1 MNNAEQQRLQALV
14 DAFNKSSKELCVIPL
29 DESMNPF
36 YEIKVLVPKD
46 ITDDVEDISVNIT
59 FKNKAKC
66 QEFIDKEGVR
76 YVTNYKQ
83 EGSFRNGDNEES

>member
-1 MNNAEQQRLQALV
+1 MNKTVTAEAEE
-14 DAFNKSSKELCVIPL
+14 KET
-29 DESMNPF
+29 
-36 YEIKVLVPKD
+36 YYKIKVLVPRD
-46 ITDDVEDISVNIT
+46 IADDVEDISVNIT

-83 EGSFRNGDNEES
+83 EGSSRRNDDSEES